1 MHLAHNGARL
11 LVQATQPGHH
21 IHLEWYLLCSG
32 YIVPGSGD
40 TSDKTTHGLVGVTG
54 QKIITQGTMIMHII
68 SKYGPVRV
76 KYFSSVSGT

>member
-1 MHLAHNGARL
+1 MIGAFC
-11 LVQATQPGHH
+11 VPG
-21 IHLEWYLLCSG
+21 
-32 YIVPGSGD
+32 IVPGSGD